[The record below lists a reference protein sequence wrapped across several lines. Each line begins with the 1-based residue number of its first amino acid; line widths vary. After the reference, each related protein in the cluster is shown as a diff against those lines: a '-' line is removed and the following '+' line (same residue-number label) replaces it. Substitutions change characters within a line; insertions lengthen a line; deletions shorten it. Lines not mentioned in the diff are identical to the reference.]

1 MKTFNIIIIAS
12 LAFFSFSEKKTIVT
26 NSQMIESKCSVKN
39 TAFEAGEHVEFSV
52 YYTVAGANF
61 NAGAG
66 SFKTSSE
73 VLNGRPV
80 YHIVGEGRTL
90 PSYEWAYKVR
100 DTYETYVDKA
110 TMQPL
115 KFVRNINEGGYKKY
129 QNVSFNKSAN
139 TAISADGTF
148 KTPEC
153 VQDVVSSVFFARN
166 INYNNL
172 KVGDRIRFD
181 LFLDN
186 EIFNMYIRY
195 LGKETISTKYGKIRA
210 IKIKPLT
217 IKGTIFEGG
226 EKMTV
231 WISDDENKVPVRV
244 ESPIIVG
251 SVRLDMTSFSGLRNP
266 MTSVIKKY

>member
-1 MKTFNIIIIAS
+1 MKTFNILIIAS
-12 LAFFSFSEKKTIVT
+12 LTFFSFTEKTQTVI
-26 NSQMIESKCSVKN
+26 NNDFIESKCSIKN
-39 TAFEAGEHVEFSV
+39 TAFEAGENVEFSV

-66 SFKTSSE
+66 SFKTTSE
-73 VLNGRPV
+73 VLNGHPV
-80 YHIVGEGRTL
+80 YHIVGEGKTL

-100 DTYETYVDKA
+100 DTYETYIDKT

-129 QNVSFNKSAN
+129 QNISFNKSAN

-148 KTPEC
+148 KIPEC
-153 VQDVVSSVFFARN
+153 VQDVVSAVFYARN
-166 INYNNL
+166 INYNSL

-195 LGKETISTKYGKIRA
+195 MGKETISTKYGKVKT

-231 WISDDENKVPVRV
+231 WLSDDANKVPVRV

-251 SVRLDMTSFSGLRNP
+251 SVRLDMTNFSGLRSP